1 MSNGSELKSK
11 AAKALRAAGF
21 KPLPRWWVTEEQLD
35 LIAWMAHQNADV
47 VNAIRAEANR
57 TSDEEYLSKQAQI
70 EAAWNANGQKNGRP
84 N

>member
-21 KPLPRWWVTEEQLD
+21 KPLPRWWVTEEQLE

-57 TSDEEYLSKQAQI
+57 TSDQERLSKQAQI
-70 EAAWNANGQKNGRP
+70 EAAWNMNGQKNGRP